1 MAYVLTLIY
10 AFLLFCMMI
19 IIHEFGHFISARILG
34 VKVNEFS
41 MGMGPAIWKKQKGET
56 LYAVR
61 LFPVGGYCALEG
73 EDEDGDGKDTD
84 PRSFVNQSYPN
95 KILILM
101 AGSFMN
107 LVFCVTIMIIV
118 YMCLKVGPLRA
129 VNLALGTT
137 GMVITSIFSG
147 LKMLLSG
154 AATGDDVMGIVGIA
168 GVVSEQAKLGA
179 LDVSY
184 LMAILSANLA
194 VMNML
199 PIPALDGGRILLTV
213 IRWITGGR
221 LSGKAEAIINAVGMV
236 LLVVLMIVLVVKDT
250 IRFF

>member
-1 MAYVLTLIY
+1 
-10 AFLLFCMMI
+10 
-19 IIHEFGHFISARILG
+19 
-34 VKVNEFS
+34 
-41 MGMGPAIWKKQKGET
+41 
-56 LYAVR
+56 
-61 LFPVGGYCALEG
+61 
-73 EDEDGDGKDTD
+73 
-84 PRSFVNQSYPN
+84 
-95 KILILM
+95 
-101 AGSFMN
+101 
-107 LVFCVTIMIIV
+107 
-118 YMCLKVGPLRA
+118 
-129 VNLALGTT
+129 
-137 GMVITSIFSG
+137 
-147 LKMLLSG
+147 MLLSG

-168 GVVSEQAKLGA
+168 GVVSEQAKLGV